1 MDIYRMKTNNTKFI
15 LGVTLAVITLFC
27 LYNYSSW
34 TFTSPVLGS
43 SKRSYDQKAF
53 GAPRAGHKHKGVDI
67 FAKAGTPVISASKGI
82 VIYTGVFSLGGN
94 VVVVLGPAF
103 KTHYYAHLKEIQTH
117 EGSIVNNGTQIGTV
131 GNTGNAK
138 NTPAHLHYSIGTII
152 PKWMNKKMD
161 ALSFYTNPVP
171 LLNNYF
177 DTKAFVE

>member
-1 MDIYRMKTNNTKFI
+1 MKQRKI
-15 LGVTLAVITLFC
+15 QVIIGVCLLIFMAIC
-27 LYNYSSW
+27 LYSFSSW
-34 TFTSPVLGS
+34 TFISPVLGS
-43 SKRSYDQKAF
+43 TKTSYDQNAF

-82 VIYTGVFSLGGN
+82 VIYTGVLSLGGN

-103 KTHYYAHLKEIQTH
+103 KTHYYAHLKEIQTDV
-117 EGSIVNNGTQIGTV
+117 GSLLNNGMQIGTV

-152 PKWMNKKMD
+152 PQWMNRKMD

-177 DTKAFVE
+177 NAKALAQ

>member
-1 MDIYRMKTNNTKFI
+1 MKINNKKLIIGIPLITFTLILIYSY
-15 LGVTLAVITLFC
+15 C
-27 LYNYSSW
+27 SW
-34 TFTSPVLGS
+34 TFVSPVLGS
-43 SKRSYDQKAF
+43 NQNSYAQNAF

-82 VIYTGVFSLGGN
+82 VIYTGVLSLGGN

-103 KTHYYAHLKEIQTH
+103 KTHYYAHLKEIQTQV
-117 EGSIVNNGTQIGTV
+117 GSILTEGTKIGTV

-152 PKWMNKKMD
+152 PRWINSKPD

-177 DTKAFVE
+177 KYKKELE

>member
-1 MDIYRMKTNNTKFI
+1 MNNKKIKGFLGATLITII
-15 LGVTLAVITLFC
+15 LLCV
-27 LYNYSSW
+27 YNFSTW
-34 TFTSPVLGS
+34 TFTAPVIGS
-43 SKRSYDQKAF
+43 SKTSYDQKAF

-67 FAKAGTPVISASKGI
+67 FAKAGTPVISASNGI

-117 EGSIVNNGTQIGTV
+117 VGSILNNGTHIGTV

-152 PKWMNKKMD
+152 PRWMNQKMD
-161 ALSFYTNPVP
+161 ALSFYTNPIP

-177 DTKAFVE
+177 TTKTAAE